1 MALPSSLLF
10 ILQILMF
17 SFAITLPV
25 NALADILANVS
36 GIWGDLLPLIGLLV
50 AVFLGLWL
58 VELIVDIFTPH
69 SKKSDWFEND
79 PFLTE
84 EDKTYY
90 RRRSHGRFVS
100 KREIEEDEEDEF

>member
-1 MALPSSLLF
+1 
-10 ILQILMF
+10 MF

-50 AVFLGLWL
+50 AVFLGFWL
-58 VELIVDIFTPH
+58 IELVISIFTPY
-69 SKKSDWFEND
+69 SKNPDWFEND

-84 EDKTYY
+84 EDKIYY
-90 RRRSHGRFVS
+90 RRRSQGHFVS
-100 KREIEEDEEDEF
+100 KREIEEDEEDEI